1 MCKNCNEDKNQV
13 KLSSTGKD
21 LNYFLDRAD
30 HYLQESWRYDVS
42 QELRPYVLQLIE
54 IFNSL
59 KKPYPQ
65 VSFEVKAKRLME
77 STSIIIK
84 EIECKYCKQF
94 EYWDM
99 VVPIQI
105 CIYLTGEQ
113 YSKAFK
119 LMIERDFKMRYWLLQ
134 AIYHKVIKNKLSLWS
149 ERLRWYIFKSNHK
162 LNVQNVVN

>member
-1 MCKNCNEDKNQV
+1 MGKCKSCNEKKNILPKTEQV
-13 KLSSTGKD
+13 
-21 LNYFLDRAD
+21 NHFLDLATYNL
-30 HYLQESWRYDVS
+30 HEAWLYDVPDES
-42 QELRPYVLQLIE
+42 RNIISKV
-54 IFNSL
+54 IFAIDSL
-59 KKPYPQ
+59 KKPYLQ
-65 VSFEVKAKRLME
+65 VPCEIRMQRHSE
-77 STSIIIK
+77 STEILIQY
-84 EIECKYCKQF
+84 IECQYCKTF

-105 CIYLTGEQ
+105 CIYLTGGQ
-113 YSKAFK
+113 YGSAFK